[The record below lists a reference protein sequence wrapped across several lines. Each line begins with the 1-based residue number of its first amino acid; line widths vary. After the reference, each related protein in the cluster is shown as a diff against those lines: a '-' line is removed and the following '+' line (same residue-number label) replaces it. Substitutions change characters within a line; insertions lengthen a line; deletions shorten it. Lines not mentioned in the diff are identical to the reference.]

1 MKVARTWTAAVVL
14 LLSLLV
20 ASAELLSADRRVSR
34 RARRDRIFSRTLSDH
49 SSSMP
54 HGFYTR
60 STDVSRQ
67 PSNCVAGCC
76 VSTIPTHDT
85 YTFLC
90 HHTPSPPTAG
100 MHLGSTHGQVWS
112 ASAMSSG
119 LCT

>member
-1 MKVARTWTAAVVL
+1 MKVARTWTGALVL
-14 LLSLLV
+14 LLSLLA

-67 PSNCVAGCC
+67 PSDCVAA
-76 VSTIPTHDT
+76 VSARLRLMTPAHSFATILQAPQLQACILAALMAR
-85 YTFLC
+85 Y
-90 HHTPSPPTAG
+90 
-100 MHLGSTHGQVWS
+100 GQLV
-112 ASAMSSG
+112 
-119 LCT
+119 L